1 MPDRQPY
8 IKWLTAK
15 GTPVH
20 GGTGAW
26 PLPTQR
32 PDGAWTP
39 GESLSVAGE
48 IVPCQNGLH
57 FCRLD
62 QAAQWCRAGTVPFLV
77 QYRGPLVDHG
87 DKVVAGTARLVRRLA
102 WDDRLARHF
111 ACDCAERVMRA
122 TGWADARS
130 WDAVRVAR
138 RYANGHATEAELDAA
153 WAAARDAWAAAE
165 GAAWAAGAAAW
176 AAARDAAWA
185 AVLGA
190 ARDAARV
197 WQGQRLWHY
206 FTGGQP
212 DA

>member
-1 MPDRQPY
+1 M
-8 IKWLTAK
+8 
-15 GTPVH
+15 
-20 GGTGAW
+20 
-26 PLPTQR
+26 
-32 PDGAWTP
+32 
-39 GESLSVAGE
+39 
-48 IVPCQNGLH
+48 
-57 FCRLD
+57 
-62 QAAQWCRAGTVPFLV
+62 PFLV

-176 AAARDAAWA
+176 AAARAAA
-185 AVLGA
+185 GA
-190 ARDAARV
+190 AAGVADGVAAGLLSRDLIDGKTFA
-197 WQGQRLWHY
+197 QEQYDFL
-206 FTGGQP
+206 TGPWRKVIGPIHP
-212 DA
+212 DDADLREQVSE